1 VCQNSSYINLLDS
14 TIIDTRGRD
23 SPIMTEYKQC
33 TIIIREDLKLS
44 RGKLAVQVAYT
55 AVSAAEQ
62 ADSSDRRAWKD
73 GGQKKIVLQVKDLSE
88 MYGLK
93 MDAEA
98 AGLPVSLIT
107 DAGLTEIPPGTVTA
121 LGLGPGRSDKLDAV
135 TGELRLV

>member
-1 VCQNSSYINLLDS
+1 MCQNSSYINLLDR
-14 TIIDTRGRD
+14 TITDTRGRD

-33 TIIIREDLKLS
+33 IIIREDLKLS
-44 RGKLAVQVAYT
+44 RGKLAVQVAHA

-88 MYGLK
+88 MYELK

-121 LGLGPGRSDKLDAV
+121 LGIGPGRSDKLDAV

>member
-1 VCQNSSYINLLDS
+1 
-14 TIIDTRGRD
+14 
-23 SPIMTEYKQC
+23 MTEYKQC
-33 TIIIREDLKLS
+33 IIVREDLKLS
-44 RGKLAVQVAYT
+44 RGKLAVQVAHA

-62 ADSSDRRAWKD
+62 ADSSARRAWKD

-98 AGLPVSLIT
+98 AGLPASLIT

-121 LGLGPGRSDKLDAV
+121 LGIGPGMSDKLDAV

>member
-1 VCQNSSYINLLDS
+1 MFRAFTYLY
-14 TIIDTRGRD
+14 
-23 SPIMTEYKQC
+23 MTDYKQC
-33 TIIIREDLKLS
+33 IIIREDLKLS
-44 RGKLAVQVAYT
+44 RGKLAVQVAHA

-62 ADSSDRRAWKD
+62 ADPSDRRAWKE
-73 GGQKKIVLQVKDLSE
+73 GGQKKIVLQVKELPE
-88 MYGLK
+88 MYELK

-121 LGLGPGRSDKLDAV
+121 LGIGPGRSDKLDAV

>member
-1 VCQNSSYINLLDS
+1 MI
-14 TIIDTRGRD
+14 
-23 SPIMTEYKQC
+23 EYKQC
-33 TIIIREDLKLS
+33 IIIREDLKLS
-44 RGKLAVQVAYT
+44 RGKLAVQVAHA

-62 ADSSDRRAWKD
+62 ADSSTRRAWKD

-98 AGLPVSLIT
+98 AGLPASLIT

-121 LGLGPGRSDKLDAV
+121 LGIGPGKSDKLDAV

>member
-1 VCQNSSYINLLDS
+1 MCQNSSYINLLDR

-33 TIIIREDLKLS
+33 IIIREDLKLS
-44 RGKLAVQVAYT
+44 RGKLAVQVAHA

-88 MYGLK
+88 MYELK

-121 LGLGPGRSDKLDAV
+121 LGIGPGRSDKLDAV